1 MPQVMLVTSEGY
13 LYEYSIDLEKGGE
26 CMLLKQHRSV
36 HKVIFNPK
44 THMNNN

>member
-36 HKVIFNPK
+36 IRNHKELPHPK
-44 THMNNN
+44 LI